1 MTARTRTAVAALA
14 AVVALAGCTAT
25 EAGTQPHRP
34 PPPTADAFVPFQ
46 EHVVDEHGA
55 MYPRLVRLRDGRIV
69 LGVATSS
76 GDGVTDMARFYESAD
91 GGRMFRTLS
100 EIRDPAAA
108 AGRGSCCGSL
118 LELPRAVGA
127 QPAGT
132 LLWAGT
138 VGMKNDAPERLPELR
153 VWRSADGGRHWSYL
167 SSCATADA
175 GTPWDRGLWEP
186 GLSLDA
192 QGRLVCYYSDET
204 RPGHDQVIM
213 EALSLDGGTTWGSR
227 TPVVALRGRDR
238 PGMPV
243 VRRLPGGSYF
253 MAYEICGPAAN
264 CGVHYRRSPDGLT
277 WGDPAAPGAA
287 ARTADGRGL
296 HHAPTV
302 AWVPGGGP
310 DGTIL
315 LVGGIVR
322 EVHGKLARDASGA
335 TVLAAAADGRGG
347 WRAEPAPVRVS
358 FPSEPEHSDIVC
370 ANYSSTLLPTSDGKG
385 LLEVAT
391 KRGNDGVCRAYAA
404 ASLRTGP

>member
-1 MTARTRTAVAALA
+1 MRAPAAALA

-25 EAGTQPHRP
+25 EAGTRPHEPARRP
-34 PPPTADAFVPFQ
+34 AAFVPFP
-46 EHVVDEHGA
+46 EHLVDDRQA

-69 LGVATSS
+69 LGVATAA
-76 GDGVTDMARFYESAD
+76 GDGLTDTARFYESAD
-91 GGRMFRTLS
+91 GGRTFRTLS

-108 AGRGSCCGSL
+108 GGRGACCGSL

-153 VWRSADGGRHWSYL
+153 VWRSGDGGRTWSYL

-186 GLSLDA
+186 ELSLDA

-204 RPGHDQVIM
+204 RPGHDQVVM
-213 EALSLDGGTTWGSR
+213 EALSLDGGATWGSR
-227 TPVVALRGRDR
+227 TPVVALRGRGDR

-243 VRRLPGGSYF
+243 VRRLPDGSYF
-253 MAYEICGPAAN
+253 MAYEICGPSAK
-264 CGVHYRRSPDGLT
+264 CGVHYRRSPDGWS

-287 ARTADGRGL
+287 VRTGDGRAL
-296 HHAPTV
+296 FHAPTV

-310 DGTIL
+310 GGTVL

-322 EVHGKLARDASGA
+322 DADGRLSRDASGA
-335 TVLAAAADGRGG
+335 TVFAAAANGQGG
-347 WRAEPAPVRVS
+347 WRTEPAPVRVS
-358 FPSEPEHSDIVC
+358 FPAEPEQSDVVC
-370 ANYSSTLLPTSDGKG
+370 ANYSSALLPTNDGKG

-391 KRGNDGVCRAYAA
+391 KRDKDGVCRAYAS
-404 ASLRTGP
+404 ASLRPKPGP